1 MWRNTCH
8 KEKHKTKNRSI
19 CTKAETFLCLLL
31 LQWMHCLGDL
41 LNSLGALSC
50 KSTTGHAP
58 AHRGTA
64 EAKPREWQ
72 GAEKIS
78 KFQQSFPPHETPQ
91 KQCFFFKIHLKK
103 HNIYGVFHHLWRCFT
118 IYDDLVGGSR
128 SLAPS
133 KFCGRTWRA
142 VIIWW
147 RTGSPESV
155 LWKWFFVVHQLKS
168 NHPDISWL

>member
-1 MWRNTCH
+1 
-8 KEKHKTKNRSI
+8 
-19 CTKAETFLCLLL
+19 
-31 LQWMHCLGDL
+31 MHCLGDL

-91 KQCFFFKIHLKK
+91 KQCFFLKFIK
-103 HNIYGVFHHLWRCFT
+103 KNITFMGCFT
-118 IYDDLVGGSR
+118 IYEDVSPFMMIWLVVAGAWHLQNSAEGHGGPLLFGGGRDLR
-128 SLAPS
+128 RAC
-133 KFCGRTWRA
+133 CGNDF
-142 VIIWW
+142 
-147 RTGSPESV
+147 
-155 LWKWFFVVHQLKS
+155 L
-168 NHPDISWL
+168 